1 MRSHN
6 EWSRRRPLER
16 ADIPFSACTHQQ
28 HSQYSTHVWNRSGIP
43 PMSFLI
49 QIFLSPGALIIQ
61 RPDVLQLQPHTDE
74 RRAAAQSHLSL
85 PAGPPGEAPIPVPE
99 VPPSTPPK
107 TIGQRGMRS
116 PLPRVSCPEPDQP
129 AESHGA
135 LRLTWHKESRRDERA
150 LPAPGALPALRS
162 GSRRPTA
169 VAHPSAAPRA
179 APPPLWAA
187 GRAPLSISGGGARPP
202 LASRRQ

>member
-1 MRSHN
+1 MNGAGGGRLNVQTFPFLHAPISSTPNTPRTFGSAQETTYFLSHTDLFISRSSYHPAPRCTTATATH
-6 EWSRRRPLER
+6 RR
-16 ADIPFSACTHQQ
+16 TQG
-28 HSQYSTHVWNRSGIP
+28 SGSIP
-43 PMSFLI
+43 P
-49 QIFLSPGALIIQ
+49 LSPRGSPWGSSHPGAGGSSF
-61 RPDVLQLQPHTDE
+61 H
-74 RRAAAQSHLSL
+74 
-85 PAGPPGEAPIPVPE
+85 
-99 VPPSTPPK
+99 PPK

>member
-1 MRSHN
+1 MHPSAALPILHARLEPLRNTTYVLSHTDLFISRSSYH
-6 EWSRRRPLER
+6 SAPRCTTATATHRR
-16 ADIPFSACTHQQ
+16 TQG
-28 HSQYSTHVWNRSGIP
+28 SGSIP
-43 PMSFLI
+43 PLAPCRSPWG
-49 QIFLSPGALIIQ
+49 SSHPGAGGSSF
-61 RPDVLQLQPHTDE
+61 H
-74 RRAAAQSHLSL
+74 
-85 PAGPPGEAPIPVPE
+85 
-99 VPPSTPPK
+99 PPK
-107 TIGQRGMRS
+107 TIGQREMRS

-169 VAHPSAAPRA
+169 VAHPSAAPRP